1 MILSVRSRAWLGA
14 ETDDEDVISAEVIR
28 VPDSECD
35 EWGDR
40 YLLGDRI
47 TEAGRRLFTTLI
59 RFGSV
64 CAGHYPTRI
73 VPKGPELDLTQPHGR
88 G

>member
-14 ETDDEDVISAEVIR
+14 ETDDEDVISVSVAT
-28 VPDSECD
+28 D
-35 EWGDR
+35 
-40 YLLGDRI
+40 LLGDRI
-47 TEAGRRLFTTLI
+47 TEAVRRLFTTLI